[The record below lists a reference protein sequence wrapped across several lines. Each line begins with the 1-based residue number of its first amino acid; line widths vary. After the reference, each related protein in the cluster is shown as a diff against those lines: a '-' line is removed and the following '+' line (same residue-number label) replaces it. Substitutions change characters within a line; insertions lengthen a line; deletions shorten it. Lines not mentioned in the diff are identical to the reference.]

1 VDGPHLERVAEP
13 MSEPAGLDVQYID
26 LPMVPAEPLPEEF
39 SPSRLRRS
47 ALVLSG
53 IVLVVVGAIVLV
65 PGLGSLRERF
75 AGAQPGWIV
84 LAAVLQLGSCAC
96 YVLAFR
102 AVFCRRMS
110 WRTSTEI
117 GLSELAAN
125 SVFSIGGAGGLALGA
140 WILRRGGLPTA
151 FIARRT
157 VAFFL
162 LTSLANVGF
171 LTLGSLALASGL
183 LHGSPGFL
191 LAVVPAIGGALA
203 IALAIAAR
211 RVAGALAAR
220 SVRARITAAAEAVGA
235 GVDEALTLLRSN
247 DLALLVGAAGYLLFD
262 VAMLGVCFP
271 AFGNEVPPVG
281 VLLVAYIIG
290 QLGGLIPIP
299 GGIGGVDG
307 GLIGTLVLYGVDATD
322 AAVAVIAYRGLL
334 LAIPALVGLPALAVL
349 RRRLQTEAHDIAAC
363 APGQSVEVLGRGVV
377 HRPAPTA
384 AR

>member
-1 VDGPHLERVAEP
+1 V
-13 MSEPAGLDVQYID
+13 SESPISEVQYIE

-39 SPSRLRRS
+39 SSSRLRRS
-47 ALVLSG
+47 LLVLG
-53 IVLVVVGAIVLV
+53 GVVIVVAAAIVLL
-65 PGLGSLRERF
+65 PGLGSLRDRF
-75 AGAQPGWIV
+75 AGAQPGWLV
-84 LAAVLQLGSCAC
+84 LAGVLQLGSCAC
-96 YVLAFR
+96 YVLVFR

-125 SVFSIGGAGGLALGA
+125 SLLSIGGAGGLALGA
-140 WILRRGGLPTA
+140 WILRRGGLATA

-183 LHGSPGFL
+183 LHGSPGFV
-191 LAVVPAIGGALA
+191 LAVVPAVGGALA
-203 IALAIAAR
+203 IALAMAAR
-211 RVAGALAAR
+211 PVAGVLARR
-220 SVRARITAAAEAVGA
+220 SARARITGAAEAVGA
-235 GVDEALTLLRSN
+235 GVDEAVSLLRSN
-247 DLALLVGAAGYLLFD
+247 DLPLVIGSAGYLLFD

-271 AFGNEVPPVG
+271 AFGNDIPPVG

-334 LAIPALVGLPALAVL
+334 LAIPALLGLPALAIL

-363 APGQSVEVLGRGVV
+363 APGGSVEVLGRGVV
-377 HRPAPTA
+377 QWPASATSSSA
-384 AR
+384 